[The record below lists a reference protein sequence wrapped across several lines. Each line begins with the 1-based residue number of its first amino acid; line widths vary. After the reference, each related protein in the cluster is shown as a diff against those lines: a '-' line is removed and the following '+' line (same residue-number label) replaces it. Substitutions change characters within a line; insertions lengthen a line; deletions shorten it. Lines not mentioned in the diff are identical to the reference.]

1 MAAAR
6 GVPAPMMRMR
16 LALLVAAAAASTL
29 ALPAATGAT
38 APKPLTVLDGAS
50 SGGYPLAGGG
60 PSGENIRFI
69 DRGTFWV
76 AVLVRNR
83 SSQQVTLLG
92 ARTPVPA
99 NSLVHQTR
107 AGFSPYT
114 PCSGGRLCPWPATP
128 TSSKPLV
135 LAPHAEAAIKLNY
148 QLVTCAQAKT
158 ASTVSSSTLILS
170 YSHSGSAVTDE
181 TVTAGY
187 ARLRLQPPA
196 GVECLPRPLS
206 YIGLVGSFTTS
217 PAHKP
222 VPGSDGDM
230 CTETATGGLSFRSR
244 EFMDRSGVA
253 FRIEITLRRYRGI
266 GSYHRSG
273 QTLGPA
279 EVTALGGFGLHAWT
293 VFHDP
298 NGTVTVTT
306 ARGPTIGGRVS
317 AVFSGHRRFFRAYGA
332 WRCTTRR

>member
-1 MAAAR
+1 
-6 GVPAPMMRMR
+6 MMRTR
-16 LALLVAAAAASTL
+16 LVLLVAAVAASTS
-29 ALPAATGAT
+29 ALPAASGAT

-83 SSQQVTLLG
+83 SSQPITLLG
-92 ARTPVPA
+92 ARTPEPA
-99 NSLVHQTR
+99 TSLVRQTR
-107 AGFSPYT
+107 AGFSQYT
-114 PCSGGRLCPWPATP
+114 PCSGGRLCPWPSTP
-128 TSSKPLV
+128 TSTKPIL

-158 ASTVSSSTLILS
+158 SSTASSSALLLA
-170 YSHSGSAVTDE
+170 YRYRSGAVAEE
-181 TVTAGY
+181 TMAAGY

-196 GVECLPRPLS
+196 GVECLPRPYS

-217 PAHKP
+217 PAHRP
-222 VPGSDGDM
+222 IPGSDGDM
-230 CTETATGGLSFRSR
+230 CTKTATGGLTFRSR
-244 EFMDRSGVA
+244 EFMDRGGVA
-253 FRIEITLRRYRGI
+253 FRIEITLPRYRGL
-266 GSYHRSG
+266 GSYHRG
-273 QTLGPA
+273 APTLGPA

-293 VFHDP
+293 VFRDP
-298 NGTVTVTT
+298 SGTVTVTS
-306 ARGPTIGGRVS
+306 ARDPTIGGRVS

-332 WRCTTRR
+332 WRCTTLR

>member
-6 GVPAPMMRMR
+6 GVPAPMMRK
-16 LALLVAAAAASTL
+16 LLVLLVAAAAASTL
-29 ALPAATGAT
+29 TLQAATGAT

-76 AVLVRNR
+76 AMLVRNR
-83 SSQQVTLLG
+83 SSQPITLVG
-92 ARTPVPA
+92 ARTAEPA
-99 NSLVHQTR
+99 NSLVRQTR
-107 AGFSPYT
+107 AGFSQYT
-114 PCSGGRLCPWPATP
+114 PCSGGRLCPWPSTP
-128 TSSKPLV
+128 TSTKPLL

-158 ASTVSSSTLILS
+158 SSTASSSALILA
-170 YSHSGSAVTDE
+170 YRHRSGAVAEE
-181 TVTAGY
+181 TVAAGY

-196 GVECLPRPLS
+196 GVECLPRPDS
-206 YIGLVGSFTTS
+206 YLGLVGSFTTS
-217 PAHKP
+217 PEHRP
-222 VPGSDGDM
+222 IPGSDGDM
-230 CTETATGGLSFRSR
+230 CTKMATGGLTFRSR

-253 FRIEITLRRYRGI
+253 FRIEIALRRYRGL
-266 GSYHRSG
+266 GSYHRAA
-273 QTLGPA
+273 QTLGSA

-306 ARGPTIGGRVS
+306 ARGPTIGGRVN

-332 WRCTTRR
+332 WRCTTLR